1 MNETARL
8 CLNLGDDNLI
18 LAQQLS
24 DWVASAPD
32 LELDLA
38 LGNIALDHLGVARN
52 LLSHFG
58 ELEGEGRSEDDL
70 AMLRTEREFT
80 NLLICEQPNG
90 DFAQTIARHLLIDCF
105 QVGLWEQ
112 LSSDAD
118 QVLAG
123 TAAKA
128 RLEAQYHWRHSSLWA
143 QRLGGGT
150 EESHRRMQEGL
161 DAMARFVDEMFDD
174 FPALRPAF
182 DQRLQPALI
191 EAGLTLASA
200 PFPRRGGREG
210 MHTEALGHLLGPMQS
225 MARTHPGAQW

>member
-1 MNETARL
+1 MRL

-24 DWVASAPD
+24 GWVASAPD

-38 LGNIALDHLGVARN
+38 LGNISLDHLGVARN
-52 LLSHFG
+52 LLAHFG
-58 ELEGEGRSEDDL
+58 DLEGQGRSEDDL

-90 DFAQTIARHLLIDCF
+90 DFAQTITRHLLIDCY
-105 QVGLWEQ
+105 QVDLWDQ
-112 LSSDAD
+112 ISSDPD
-118 QVLAG
+118 QVVAG

-143 QRLGGGT
+143 RRLGGGT

-161 DAMARFVDEMFDD
+161 DSMSRFVDEMFDD
-174 FPALRPAF
+174 FAEIRSAF
-182 DQRLQPALI
+182 DQRLQPVLV
-191 EAGLTLASA
+191 ETGLKLVPA
-200 PFPRRGGREG
+200 PVPRRGGRDG
-210 MHTEALGHLLGPMQS
+210 LHTEALGHLLGPMQS
-225 MARTHPGAQW
+225 MARTYPGAQW